1 VARIA
6 SPPASPSDNVHVQF
20 LGRERE
26 PLVVVDDIT
35 GQIEEL
41 VRIGRPLP
49 FEPVAG
55 YPGIRSRINTFLVG
69 NA

>member
-1 VARIA
+1 M
-6 SPPASPSDNVHVQF
+6 
-20 LGRERE
+20 
-26 PLVVVDDIT
+26 VVDDFT

-41 VRIGRPLP
+41 VRIGRTLP